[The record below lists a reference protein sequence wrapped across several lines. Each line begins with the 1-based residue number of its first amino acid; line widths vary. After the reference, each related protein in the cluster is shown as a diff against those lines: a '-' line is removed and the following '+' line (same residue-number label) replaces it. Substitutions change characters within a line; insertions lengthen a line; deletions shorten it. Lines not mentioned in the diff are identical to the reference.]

1 MLPALPR
8 LSVPAAALAVSL
20 ALLAG
25 CAREASPPGGQRV
38 EDVASLSEKPGN
50 PAVTA
55 DGRLIFTMHPLNRPT
70 YKLMERR
77 ADGGAVPFPDPERS
91 RAAFDNPLGIRA
103 AADGTLWILDMGNR
117 AGAAAHPA
125 TRPPRL
131 IGWDLHRDA
140 AAREIPLPA
149 EVLRPNSWPQDFALD
164 QRRGVAF
171 VADAMRAD
179 PTRDDPPAIIVVDLR
194 SGRARRVLD
203 GHPSF
208 EPAPLPAF
216 TLRGGLLRTAGA
228 DGRKHTIRFGLDPI
242 TIDTEHEWV
251 VWGPGNAQS
260 LYRARAADLA
270 DPAVPLEEWAR
281 RVERYRDKA
290 NSDGISIDRLGN
302 VYVTDVLRGA
312 VGVSTAEGYR
322 VLARD
327 PRMVWPDGLA
337 FGPDGLLYVSVSQFS
352 RMPLVNDGQDR
363 GQPPYVVLRLRPL
376 APSEVGR

>member
-1 MLPALPR
+1 MFMAPALPR
-8 LSVPAAALAVSL
+8 LPAAALAVPL
-20 ALLAG
+20 ALFAG
-25 CAREASPPGGQRV
+25 CARDVSPPGGQRV
-38 EDVASLSEKPGN
+38 EEVASLSERPGN

-55 DGRLIFTMHPLNRPT
+55 DGRLIFTMHPL
-70 YKLMERR
+70 
-77 ADGGAVPFPDPERS
+77 
-91 RAAFDNPLGIRA
+91 I
-103 AADGTLWILDMGNR
+103 
-117 AGAAAHPA
+117 
-125 TRPPRL
+125 
-131 IGWDLHRDA
+131 
-140 AAREIPLPA
+140 
-149 EVLRPNSWPQDFALD
+149 
-164 QRRGVAF
+164 
-171 VADAMRAD
+171 ADAMRAD
-179 PTRDDPPAIIVVDLR
+179 PTRDDPPAIIAVDLR

-216 TLRGGLLRTAGA
+216 TLRSGLLRAAGA
-228 DGRKHTIRFGLDPI
+228 DGQKRTIRFGLDPI

-270 DPAVPLEEWAR
+270 DPALPAEELAR

-290 NSDGISIDRLGN
+290 NSDGISMDRLGN
-302 VYVTDVLRGA
+302 VYVTDLLRGA

-327 PRMVWPDGLA
+327 PRMIWPDGLA
-337 FGPDGLLYVSVSQFS
+337 FGPDGLLYVSVSQVG
-352 RMPLVNDGQDR
+352 RMPFVNDGQDR

>member
-1 MLPALPR
+1 MVPAPPR
-8 LSVPAAALAVSL
+8 LSVPALTAL

-25 CAREASPPGGQRV
+25 CAREAVPPGGQRV
-38 EDVASLSEKPGN
+38 EEVASLSEKPGN

-55 DGRLIFTMHPLNRPT
+55 DGRLVFTMHPLNRPT
-70 YKLMERR
+70 HKIMERR
-77 ADGGAVPFPDPERS
+77 ADGGVVPFPDPERS
-91 RAAFDNPLGIRA
+91 RTGFDNPLGIRA

-117 AGAAAHPA
+117 VGAAGSPA
-125 TRPPRL
+125 SRPPRL
-131 IGWDLHRDA
+131 VGWDLRRDA
-140 AAREIPLPA
+140 AAREIPLPQEA
-149 EVLRPNSWPQDFALD
+149 LRPNSWPQDFALD

-171 VADAMRAD
+171 IADAMRAD
-179 PTRDDPPAIIVVDLR
+179 PTRDDPPAIVVVDLR

-216 TLRGGLLRTAGA
+216 TLRSGLLRTAGA
-228 DGRKHTIRFGLDPI
+228 DGRKRTIRFGLDPI

-251 VWGPGNAQS
+251 YWGPGNAQS

-270 DPAVPLEEWAR
+270 DPALPAEELAR
-281 RVERYRDKA
+281 RVERYRGKA

-302 VYVTDVLRGA
+302 VYVTDSLRGA

-327 PRMVWPDGLA
+327 PRMIWPDGLA
-337 FGPDGLLYVSVSQFS
+337 FGPDGLLYVTVSQLG
-352 RMPLVNDGQDR
+352 RMPFVNDGQDR
-363 GQPPYVVLRLRPL
+363 GQPPYVVLRVRPL
-376 APSEVGR
+376 APSAVGR

>member
-1 MLPALPR
+1 MDPR
-8 LSVPAAALAVSL
+8 HGEP
-20 ALLAG
+20 
-25 CAREASPPGGQRV
+25 
-38 EDVASLSEKPGN
+38 
-50 PAVTA
+50 
-55 DGRLIFTMHPLNRPT
+55 
-70 YKLMERR
+70 RR
-77 ADGGAVPFPDPERS
+77 CGGAP
-91 RAAFDNPLGIRA
+91 
-103 AADGTLWILDMGNR
+103 
-117 AGAAAHPA
+117 
-125 TRPPRL
+125 
-131 IGWDLHRDA
+131 RDA
-140 AAREIPLPA
+140 VAREIPLPA
-149 EVLRPNSWPQDFALD
+149 EALRPNSWPRDFALD

-171 VADAMRAD
+171 IADAMRAD
-179 PTRDDPPAIIVVDLR
+179 PTRDDPPAIIAVDLR
-194 SGRARRVLD
+194 SGAARRVLD

-216 TLRGGLLRTAGA
+216 TLRSGLLRTAGA
-228 DGRKHTIRFGLDPI
+228 DGRKRTIRFGLDPI
-242 TIDTEHEWV
+242 TIATEHEWV

-270 DPAVPLEEWAR
+270 APAMPAEELAR

-327 PRMVWPDGLA
+327 PRMIWPDGLA
-337 FGPDGLLYVSVSQFS
+337 FGPEGLLYVSVSQFG

-363 GQPPYVVLRLRPL
+363 GRPPYLLLRLRPL